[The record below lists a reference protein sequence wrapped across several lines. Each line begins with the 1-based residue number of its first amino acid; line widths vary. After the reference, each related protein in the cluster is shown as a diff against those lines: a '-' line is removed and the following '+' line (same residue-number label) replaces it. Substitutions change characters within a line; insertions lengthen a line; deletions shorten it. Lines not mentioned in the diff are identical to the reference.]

1 MLIDVGGNDLVMA
14 KDKNGNT
21 ALLHLCYNIKKHT
34 KAAEKI
40 KLILQVG
47 DANLL
52 LSAKNRVGKTPLEIA
67 TDKGASNII
76 KELLTIQSNFNSTRS
91 SNNPSTNI
99 VPEDNS
105 TPVTQSNQDQDTT
118 RSSSIRGLD
127 VEVGRMKRK
136 HQ

>member
-1 MLIDVGGNDLVMA
+1 
-14 KDKNGNT
+14 
-21 ALLHLCYNIKKHT
+21 LHCLCYNIKRHT
-34 KAAEKI
+34 TKVAERI
-40 KLILQVG
+40 KLILQIG

-67 TDKGASNII
+67 TDKGASNVI

-91 SNNPSTNI
+91 SNNSSTNI

-136 HQ
+136 HTNEEHEEGEGTVAQSQTQS